1 MITTTLELALAVLSA
16 EFALL
21 AIIFAAL
28 LWRGGRQRQA
38 AAVATVS
45 ALVSNVTQAEAPRRE
60 ALLAVLHDTYKF
72 DGGQA
77 ERVVSDFIERE
88 QAFYNMLIGVH
99 LGRGGKTLA
108 DVPAE
113 VTRLVAPWLRLTPK
127 NAVDEAAVVALES
140 QNTALNAELAETK
153 LVLDDLMN
161 EYSAAFVRSGDKPM
175 LDLDEE
181 DLGSAADLAPAPAP
195 APPAAP
201 VPVQEDK
208 LAQTANGLRNVPGDQ
223 LMSMDEFD
231 GESSLLRTSPVART
245 LGSDAVDEFS
255 EDLGFGQHVIDL
267 DGDEEAVADEE
278 PLPMSSED
286 DLDALMQNLGLDPL
300 PSPGAVRA
308 A

>member
-21 AIIFAAL
+21 AVVFAVL
-28 LWRGGRQRQA
+28 LWRGGRRQQA
-38 AAVATVS
+38 AAVATVN
-45 ALVSNVTQAEAPRRE
+45 ALVSNVAQSEAPRRE
-60 ALLAVLHDTYKF
+60 ALLAVLHDTYNF
-72 DGGQA
+72 DGEQA

-99 LGRGGKTLA
+99 LGRNGKTLA

-113 VTRLVAPWLRLTPK
+113 ITRLVAPWLRLIPK
-127 NAVDEAAVVALES
+127 HAVDEAAVAALES

-161 EYSAAFVRSGDKPM
+161 EYSAAFLRSGDKPM
-175 LDLDEE
+175 LDLDG
-181 DLGSAADLAPAPAP
+181 DAASRD
-195 APPAAP
+195 APPPATP
-201 VPVQEDK
+201 VPEPALEDK
-208 LAQTANGLRNVPGDQ
+208 LVRTANGLKNVPGDQ
-223 LMSMDEFD
+223 LLSMDEFD
-231 GESSLLRTSPVART
+231 SEAPMARTSPAERT
-245 LGSDAVDEFS
+245 LGDDAVEEFGA
-255 EDLGFGQHVIDL
+255 DLGFGQHVIDL
-267 DGDEEAVADEE
+267 DGDEEAVIDEE

-300 PSPGAVRA
+300 PPSSKVRA

>member
-21 AIIFAAL
+21 ALVFATL
-28 LWRGGRQRQA
+28 LWRGGRRQQA
-38 AAVATVS
+38 AAVASVS
-45 ALVSNVTQAEAPRRE
+45 ALVSNVTHSEAPRRE
-60 ALLAVLHDTYKF
+60 ALLAVLHDTYRF
-72 DGGQA
+72 DGEQA
-77 ERVVSDFIERE
+77 QRVVSDFIERE

-113 VTRLVAPWLRLTPK
+113 VTRLVAPWLRLMPK
-127 NAVDEAAVVALES
+127 GTTDEAAVAALES

-161 EYSAAFVRSGDKPM
+161 EYSAAFLRGGEKPM
-175 LDLDEE
+175 LDLDED
-181 DLGSAADLAPAPAP
+181 DLGAVAEVAPPPP
-195 APPAAP
+195 APPP
-201 VPVQEDK
+201 EPEDK
-208 LAQTANGLRNVPGDQ
+208 LVRTANGLRNVPGDQ
-223 LMSMDEFD
+223 LLSMDEYD
-231 GESSLLRTSPVART
+231 SDAPLPRTSPAERT
-245 LGSDAVDEFS
+245 LDDGALDDFGV
-255 EDLGFGQHVIDL
+255 DLGFGQNVIDL
-267 DGDEEAVADEE
+267 DGDEGPALEVE

-300 PSPGAVRA
+300 PASGSVRA

>member
-1 MITTTLELALAVLSA
+1 
-16 EFALL
+16 
-21 AIIFAAL
+21 
-28 LWRGGRQRQA
+28 
-38 AAVATVS
+38 
-45 ALVSNVTQAEAPRRE
+45 
-60 ALLAVLHDTYKF
+60 
-72 DGGQA
+72 
-77 ERVVSDFIERE
+77 
-88 QAFYNMLIGVH
+88 
-99 LGRGGKTLA
+99 
-108 DVPAE
+108 
-113 VTRLVAPWLRLTPK
+113 
-127 NAVDEAAVVALES
+127 
-140 QNTALNAELAETK
+140 
-153 LVLDDLMN
+153 
-161 EYSAAFVRSGDKPM
+161 
-175 LDLDEE
+175 
-181 DLGSAADLAPAPAP
+181 
-195 APPAAP
+195 

-267 DGDEEAVADEE
+267 DGDEAAVADEE

>member
-45 ALVSNVTQAEAPRRE
+45 ALVANVAQSEAPRRE

-72 DGGQA
+72 DGEKA

-113 VTRLVAPWLRLTPK
+113 VTRLVAPWLRLTPR
-127 NAVDEAAVVALES
+127 NAVDEAAVAALES

-161 EYSAAFVRSGDKPM
+161 EYSAAFLRSGDKPM
-175 LDLDEE
+175 LDLDED
-181 DLGSAADLAPAPAP
+181 DLGSAADLAPVP

-223 LMSMDEFD
+223 LMSMDDFD
-231 GESSLLRTSPVART
+231 GEPSLPRTSPVAST
-245 LGSDAVDEFS
+245 LGNDAVDEFA

-267 DGDEEAVADEE
+267 DGDEEAEAVADEE

-286 DLDALMQNLGLDPL
+286 DLDALMQNLGLDTL
-300 PSPGAVRA
+300 PSPGTVRA

>member
-21 AIIFAAL
+21 ALVFAAL
-28 LWRGGRQRQA
+28 LWRGGRRQQA
-38 AAVATVS
+38 AAVASVS
-45 ALVSNVTQAEAPRRE
+45 ALVSNVTQSEAPRRE

-72 DGGQA
+72 DGEQA
-77 ERVVSDFIERE
+77 QRVVSDFIERE

-113 VTRLVAPWLRLTPK
+113 VTRLVAPWLRLMPK
-127 NAVDEAAVVALES
+127 STVDEAAVAALES

-161 EYSAAFVRSGDKPM
+161 EYSAAFLRGGEKPM
-175 LDLDEE
+175 LDLDED
-181 DLGSAADLAPAPAP
+181 DLGAVAEVAP
-195 APPAAP
+195 PPAAP
-201 VPVQEDK
+201 PPEPEDK
-208 LAQTANGLRNVPGDQ
+208 LVRTANGLRNVPGDQ
-223 LMSMDEFD
+223 LLSMDEYD
-231 GESSLLRTSPVART
+231 SDAPLPRTSPAERT
-245 LGSDAVDEFS
+245 LDDGALDDFGV
-255 EDLGFGQHVIDL
+255 DLGFGQNVIDL
-267 DGDEEAVADEE
+267 DGDEGPALDGE

-300 PSPGAVRA
+300 PASGSVRA